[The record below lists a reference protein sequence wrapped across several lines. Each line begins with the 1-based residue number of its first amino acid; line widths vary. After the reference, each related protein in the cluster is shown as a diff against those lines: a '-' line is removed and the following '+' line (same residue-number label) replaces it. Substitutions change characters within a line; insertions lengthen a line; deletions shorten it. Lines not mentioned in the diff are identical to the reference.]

1 MRGSTSTI
9 WRTYG
14 LDVLM
19 RRRGGLLAWY
29 RMLPIVFVCALGIVA
44 FVYSFGPS
52 LLFSRLYPL
61 EYQDYIAASSVEH
74 GVDPYLVAAVIK
86 TESNWNEDATSGRGA
101 QGLMQLMPATA
112 QDMIA
117 KGRVDG
123 ARFDAT
129 DLLDPATNIEFGC
142 AYLSY
147 LLDYFHGATDKAV
160 AAYNAGMGNVD
171 AWVQDDELPHHV
183 IEFPETQ
190 TYVVRVNMALT
201 RYRDLHRDAFS

>member
-1 MRGSTSTI
+1 
-9 WRTYG
+9 
-14 LDVLM
+14 M
-19 RRRGGLLAWY
+19 RRRGCPLGWY
-29 RMLPIVFVCALGIVA
+29 RMVPLLIVCIFGLIA

-61 EYQDYIAASSVEH
+61 EYQEQIASSSAAH

-86 TESNWNEDATSGRGA
+86 TESNWDEGATSGRGA

-112 QDMIA
+112 EDMIA

-123 ARFDAT
+123 TRFHAA
-129 DLLDPATNIEFGC
+129 DLLDPTTNIEFGC

-190 TYVVRVNMALT
+190 TYVVRVTVALT
-201 RYRDLHRDAFS
+201 RYRDLHRSAFA

>member
-1 MRGSTSTI
+1 
-9 WRTYG
+9 
-14 LDVLM
+14 M
-19 RRRGGLLAWY
+19 RRRGGLLAGY
-29 RMLPIVFVCALGIVA
+29 RIIPLLIVCLFGVIA

-52 LLFSRLYPL
+52 LLFGSLYPL
-61 EYQDYIAASSVEH
+61 EYEEQVSASSAAH

-86 TESNWNEDATSGRGA
+86 TESDWDEDAASPRGA

-112 QDMIA
+112 EDMIA

-123 ARFDAT
+123 TRYDAAN
-129 DLLDPATNIEFGC
+129 LSDPETNIEFGC
-142 AYLSY
+142 AYLAY

-160 AAYNAGMGNVD
+160 AAYNAGMGSVD

-190 TYVVRVNMALT
+190 AYVVRVNVALA
-201 RYRDLHRDAFS
+201 RYRDLYRDAFA